1 MASAMNSKVQFKV
14 VILGTEGVGKTCLLN
29 RIVYDKFTD
38 KYQMTVTGVYRAKFC
53 SYNGETVQVGIWDT
67 VGTERYRSMNQLFY
81 RGAKAAIVCYD
92 ICDSRTWQDSKYWL
106 SQLRLHEED
115 CKIYL
120 CGTKK
125 DLVKDGN
132 RPRDIDFEVTTK
144 HAAGIQAKII
154 EVSSKTGE
162 NVNVLFKMIVD
173 DYMDSHNSREEMS
186 VEENIRL
193 SPKPL
198 HRRLFCCS

>member
-1 MASAMNSKVQFKV
+1 MSNNVKFKV

-29 RIVYDKFTD
+29 RIMNDKFTD
-38 KYQMTVTGVYRAKFC
+38 RYQGTVAGVFRAKFFT
-53 SYNGETVQVGIWDT
+53 SHGQTIQVGIWDT

-92 ICDSRTWQDSKYWL
+92 ICEAKTWSDIKYWI

-125 DLVKDGN
+125 DLVTEGF
-132 RPRDIDFEVTTK
+132 RQREVDFKVTSK
-144 HAAGIQAKII
+144 HAEGIQAKIT
-154 EVSSKTGE
+154 EVSSKTGD
-162 NVNVLFKMIVD
+162 NVVELFQMIVD
-173 DYMDSHNSREEMS
+173 DYMEAHGKHEELVMEDSIM
-186 VEENIRL
+186 L
-193 SPKPL
+193 SSKPTFRQYL
-198 HRRLFCCS
+198 CCS